1 MKKIFLIFLSVLGT
15 FSMLNAKELN
25 CTVTINSEQI
35 QLNGQIGASQI
46 YGEIKNVMQE
56 FMNGRRW
63 SNDNFS
69 QEEKINCSLTIILT
83 KASNQGDY
91 EANCRFQVL
100 RPVYGTTYETVL
112 LNYIDRNFNFKYVTG
127 TPLNY
132 NDNSFSDNLT
142 SLMAYYAYIALAV
155 DYDSFGK
162 MGGTQFVQKAFN
174 VSNLAQWI
182 GGTDVRNRYWL
193 AENLMN
199 QQLQP
204 LREGFY
210 SYYRLAMDTYANNP
224 EEGRK
229 QIMTYLETIRQVNQ
243 VRPGTLLVRIFFDGK
258 SEELVNIFSDANPT
272 DRKKVATLLAS
283 LDPNHSDAYRK
294 LGK

>member
-1 MKKIFLIFLSVLGT
+1 MKKILLIFLFFSGT
-15 FSMLNAKELN
+15 FSGLNAQELN

-46 YGEIKNVMQE
+46 YAEIKNVMQE

-63 SNDNFS
+63 SNDNFAS
-69 QEEKINCSLTIILT
+69 EEKINCSLTIILT

-112 LNYIDRNFNFKYVTG
+112 LNYIDRSFNFKYVTG

-142 SLMAYYAYIALAV
+142 SMMAYYCYIALAV

-174 VSNLAQWI
+174 VSNLAQWL

-210 SYYRLAMDTYANNP
+210 NYYRLAMDTYASNP

-258 SEELVNIFSDANPT
+258 SEELVNIFTEANPT
-272 DRKKVATLLAS
+272 DRKKAAILLAS